1 MIYLRMRIVKAFKYK
16 LKTNEQLETKLAA
29 ISGCARFV
37 WNKFLALNL
46 ERLAKK
52 HKMFWYN
59 EMSFWLTLW
68 KSSEE
73 YGFLNDCPSQVL
85 QQKLKD
91 LEKAFKDGF
100 NKKQPLKRLPK
111 WRKKAIHNSFRYPQ
125 GFKISGNRIFLPKI
139 GWINFFNSRKIVGTA
154 KNVTVSKNGNSWYIS
169 IQTEQEIAQPARETI
184 NQVGIDVGIKQFV
197 ALSNG
202 QLYEPVGSYAKN
214 QNKLA
219 KTQRLL
225 KRKKKFS
232 QNWQKIVKKIS
243 KIHTK
248 IANTRKDHLQKL
260 STEICKNHAIIF
272 VEDLKIVNMS
282 RSAKGDLENPGSNVK
297 AKTGLNKSIL
307 DQGWGEFR
315 RQLEYK
321 SLWVGGKVIAV
332 SAAYTSQSCWACGHK
347 SKANRISQESF
358 HCQACNYRENADI
371 NAAKNILAAGQAAI
385 ACGEI
390 ALAIS
395 TKQELPGKSDSLPA
409 LRA

>member
-1 MIYLRMRIVKAFKYK
+1 MRIVKAFKYK
-16 LKTNEQLETKLAA
+16 LKTNAQTEEKLNVY
-29 ISGCARFV
+29 SGCARFV

-46 ERLAKK
+46 ERLSKK

-91 LEKAFKDGF
+91 LERAFKDGF
-100 NKKQPLKRLPK
+100 DKKQPLKRLPK
-111 WRKKAIHNSFRYPQ
+111 WRKKAMHNSFRYPQ
-125 GFKISGNRIFLPKI
+125 GFKISGNRIFLPKL
-139 GWINFFNSRKIVGTA
+139 GWINFFNSRKIVGIA
-154 KNVTVSKNGNSWYIS
+154 KNATVSKSGNSWYIS
-169 IQTEQEIAQPARETI
+169 IQTEQEIAQPVHKTI
-184 NQVGIDVGIKQFV
+184 NQVGIDVGVKRFA
-197 ALSNG
+197 ALSSG
-202 QLYEPVGSYAKN
+202 QLYEPVKSYAKN
-214 QNKLA
+214 QAKLA

-232 QNWQKIVKKIS
+232 QNWQKIAKKINN
-243 KIHTK
+243 IHTK
-248 IANTRKDHLQKL
+248 TLNIRKDHLQKL

-272 VEDLKIVNMS
+272 VEDLKIANMS
-282 RSAKGDLENPGSNVK
+282 KSAKGDLENPGSNVK
-297 AKTGLNKSIL
+297 AKSGLNKSIL

-321 SLWVGGKVIAV
+321 SLWLGGAV
-332 SAAYTSQSCWACGHK
+332 HAVRAAYTSQSCWACGYV
-347 SKANRISQESF
+347 SKANRINQESF

-385 ACGEI
+385 ACREV
-390 ALAIS
+390 ALATS
-395 TKQELPGKSDSLPA
+395 AKQEPPGKSNLLQA